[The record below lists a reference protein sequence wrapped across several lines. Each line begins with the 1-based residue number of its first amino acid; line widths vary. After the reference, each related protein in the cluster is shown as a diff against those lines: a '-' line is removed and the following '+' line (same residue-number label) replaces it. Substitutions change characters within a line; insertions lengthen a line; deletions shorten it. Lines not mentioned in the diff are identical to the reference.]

1 MLLMTTMIM
10 MDLDE
15 SEDCQNGTNAV
26 GFFPQISSRVVL
38 FATRFIGVGASNQT
52 GFHSSL

>member
-10 MDLDE
+10 MDLDDG
-15 SEDCQNGTNAV
+15 EDCRNGTNTV

-38 FATRFIGVGASNQT
+38 FATRFVGVGARNQT
-52 GFHSSL
+52 GFYLSL